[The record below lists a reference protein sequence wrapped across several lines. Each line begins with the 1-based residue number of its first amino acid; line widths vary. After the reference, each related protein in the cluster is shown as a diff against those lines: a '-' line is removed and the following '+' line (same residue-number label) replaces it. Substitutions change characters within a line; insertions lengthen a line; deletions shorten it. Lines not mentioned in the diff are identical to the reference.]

1 MSNAYETPTIADG
14 IISAINAAWVG
25 TGKPFAA
32 IEIQE
37 DTEPKTIQEIL
48 NSPKTAFVN
57 LVALEVISDPKGP
70 NASLVSVDDL
80 YRYEI
85 ILYFKMPAAT
95 GTMAGIPA
103 RLKSQY
109 ASLLRAQLQSGEAF
123 AGVANLPYVTKVDYK
138 NRNPRFEG
146 AEMLRVIFECHGDS
160 PYSNS

>member
-1 MSNAYETPTIADG
+1 VSNAYDTPTIADG
-14 IISAINAAWVG
+14 IITAINAAWVG
-25 TGKPFAA
+25 GGKPFSA

-37 DTEPKTIQEIL
+37 DTEPKTIQDL
-48 NSPKTAFVN
+48 PFVN

-70 NASLVSVDDL
+70 NASVVSVDDL

-85 ILYFKMPAAT
+85 ILYFAMPAAQ

-109 ASLLRAQLQSGEAF
+109 ASLLRAQLQTSQAF

-146 AEMLRVIFECHGDS
+146 AEMLRVIFECHGE
-160 PYSNS
+160 SNYFPT